1 MSNVTEIENKIY
13 SMGKGSIFFVD
24 DFLDIAGKQA
34 IRVILSRLHKQGLI
48 VRLGAGI
55 YLYPKFNILINDVVY
70 PSVEDISNVIAKKEK
85 ARIAYTGAYA
95 LHLLGLST
103 QIPSNIVLYT
113 DGSPRKV
120 TLSDKRTI
128 TFKKTTAR
136 KLSFHNKTVMLVV
149 AALRELGREGITDGH
164 NQRIKAVLG
173 TVNKQLIS
181 EDLKLAPEWIQ
192 NHIRRIMQN
201 GRLL

>member
-1 MSNVTEIENKIY
+1 MSNVTKIENKIY

-24 DFLDIAGKQA
+24 DFLNIASKQA

-55 YLYPKFNILINDVVY
+55 YLYPKFNSLINDVVY
-70 PSVEDISNVIAKKEK
+70 PSVEEISNVIAKKEK
-85 ARIAYTGAYA
+85 ARIAYTGVYA

-113 DGSPRKV
+113 DGSPRKI
-120 TLSDKRTI
+120 TLSDMRTI

-136 KLSFHNKTVMLVV
+136 NLSFQTKTVNLVV
-149 AALRELGREGITDGH
+149 SALRELGREGITEEH
-164 NQRIKAVLG
+164 NQRIKEVLE
-173 TVNKQLIS
+173 TVNKQLINK
-181 EDLKLAPEWIQ
+181 DLKLAPEWIQ
-192 NHIRRIMQN
+192 NHIKLIMQN

>member
-34 IRVILSRLHKQGLI
+34 IRVILSGLHKHGLI
-48 VRLGAGI
+48 VCLEAGI
-55 YLYPKFNILINDVVY
+55 YLYPKFNSLINDMVY
-70 PSVEDISNVIAKKEK
+70 PSVEDISNVITKREK
-85 ARIAYTGAYA
+85 ARIAYTGTFA

-128 TFKKTTAR
+128 TFKKNTAR
-136 KLSFHNKTVMLVV
+136 NLSFHNKTVMLVV
-149 AALRELGREGITDGH
+149 SALRELGREGITDEH
-164 NQRIKAVLG
+164 NHASKRYW
-173 TVNKQLIS
+173 
-181 EDLKLAPEWIQ
+181 KL
-192 NHIRRIMQN
+192 
-201 GRLL
+201 

>member
-1 MSNVTEIENKIY
+1 MSNVTKIENKIY

-24 DFLDIAGKQA
+24 DFLNIASKQA

-55 YLYPKFNILINDVVY
+55 YLYPKFNSLINDVVY

-85 ARIAYTGAYA
+85 ARIAYTGVYA

-120 TLSDKRTI
+120 TLSDMRTI

-136 KLSFHNKTVMLVV
+136 NLSFHNKTVMLVV
-149 AALRELGREGITDGH
+149 SALRELGREGITDEH
-164 NQRIKAVLG
+164 NQRIKAVLE
-173 TVNKQLIS
+173 TVNKQLII

-192 NHIRRIMQN
+192 NHIRMIMQ

>member
-1 MSNVTEIENKIY
+1 
-13 SMGKGSIFFVD
+13 MGKGSIFFVD
-24 DFLDIAGKQA
+24 DFLNIASKQA

-55 YLYPKFNILINDVVY
+55 YLYPKFNSLINDVVY

-85 ARIAYTGAYA
+85 ARIAYTGVYA

-120 TLSDKRTI
+120 TLSDMRTI

-136 KLSFHNKTVMLVV
+136 NLSFHNKTVMLVV
-149 AALRELGREGITDGH
+149 SALRELGREGITNEH
-164 NQRIKAVLG
+164 NQRIKAVLE
-173 TVNKQLIS
+173 TVNKQLIN

-192 NHIRRIMQN
+192 NHIRMIMQN

>member
-55 YLYPKFNILINDVVY
+55 YLYPKFNSLINDVVY
-70 PSVEDISNVIAKKEK
+70 PSVEDISNEIAKKEK

-120 TLSDKRTI
+120 TLCDKRTI

-136 KLSFHNKTVMLVV
+136 NLSFHNKTVMLVV
-149 AALRELGREGITDGH
+149 SALRELGREGITDEH
-164 NQRIKAVLG
+164 NQRIKAVLE
-173 TVNKQLIS
+173 TVNKQLIND
-181 EDLKLAPEWIQ
+181 DLKLAPEWIQ
-192 NHIRRIMQN
+192 NHIRMIMQN

>member
-1 MSNVTEIENKIY
+1 VSNVTKIENKIY
-13 SMGKGSIFFVD
+13 SMGKGSILFVD
-24 DFLDIAGKQA
+24 DFLNIASKQA

-55 YLYPKFNILINDVVY
+55 YLYPKFNSLINDVVY

-85 ARIAYTGAYA
+85 ARIAYTGVYA

-120 TLSDKRTI
+120 TLSDMRTI

-136 KLSFHNKTVMLVV
+136 NLSFHNKTVMLVV
-149 AALRELGREGITDGH
+149 SALRELGREGITDEH
-164 NQRIKAVLG
+164 NQRIKAVLE
-173 TVNKQLIS
+173 TVNKQLII

-192 NHIRRIMQN
+192 NHIRIIMQ